1 MKTIEIKVPCEIHG
15 LEIYHSEG
23 GKDYCEECMVERVE
37 RNIEGY
43 SAKTIARWIHKNAN
57 LDNDWWTIFKYAQC
71 YPIEELDG
79 VILNPEFYSKFLK
92 SKQKRFI
99 RLNKGEFLAE
109 EIDKEEY

>member
-23 GKDYCEECMVERVE
+23 GRNYCEECMVERIE
-37 RNIEGY
+37 NQLEGY
-43 SAKTIARWIHKNAN
+43 SLNTIARWIHKNAN
-57 LDNDWWTIFKYAQC
+57 LDADWWTIFKYAQS
-71 YPIEELDG
+71 YHIEELDG

-99 RLNKGEFLAE
+99 RLNKGEYLAE